1 MLPWQRVQISCNP
14 LPWASGKIQS
24 LSLNW
29 LWHDHMLYFAC
40 SPWKWVVTT
49 TCQVLVVWLRIH
61 LLPFY
66 QQSTPEWLFT
76 LCISSLL
83 KGAARNRV
91 SQVYSWRTAKS
102 TDLKWKKCSH
112 VCLLTFLLKRGGGL
126 GRVSVPLRV
135 GWSVPELKSSQSV
148 SSTVRCLVW
157 WSWGNFVQSLELG
170 FLNSYSC
177 CLSHSHKVYCF
188 DICTPMVERLSCI
201 AV

>member
-1 MLPWQRVQISCNP
+1 MYIPHCSVWDSLPANCKLPLPWACCHGKVVQISCNP

-29 LWHDHMLYFAC
+29 LCHDHMLYFAS

-83 KGAARNRV
+83 KGAARNKSITRV
-91 SQVYSWRTAKS
+91 QLAHSEEHRSQVEEVLT
-102 TDLKWKKCSH
+102 
-112 VCLLTFLLKRGGGL
+112 CLLTDLSIEERRRIG
-126 GRVSVPLRV
+126 
-135 GWSVPELKSSQSV
+135 KSQCTLES
-148 SSTVRCLVW
+148 RLV
-157 WSWGNFVQSLELG
+157 
-170 FLNSYSC
+170 C
-177 CLSHSHKVYCF
+177 
-188 DICTPMVERLSCI
+188 PCI
-201 AV
+201 EVLPIGE